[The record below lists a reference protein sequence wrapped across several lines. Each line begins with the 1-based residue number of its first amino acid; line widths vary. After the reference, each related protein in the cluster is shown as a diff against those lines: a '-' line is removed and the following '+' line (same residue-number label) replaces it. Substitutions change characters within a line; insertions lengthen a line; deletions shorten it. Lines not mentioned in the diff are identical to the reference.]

1 MHSFNNPDDTY
12 MIYRLIKPLCW
23 LIASMSLIYSFTVEG
38 PIDPSFYRSISIV
51 FFIATLAIHKKDT
64 EISLSIN
71 RENKPAAMQTK
82 TLSLDIE
89 SILRDKQNGAIEAY
103 RKNNQQRGL

>member
-1 MHSFNNPDDTY
+1 M
-12 MIYRLIKPLCW
+12 
-23 LIASMSLIYSFTVEG
+23 
-38 PIDPSFYRSISIV
+38 
-51 FFIATLAIHKKDT
+51 ATLAIHKKDT
-64 EISLSIN
+64 EITLSIN
-71 RENKPAAMQTK
+71 RENTPAKIQTK

>member
-1 MHSFNNPDDTY
+1 
-12 MIYRLIKPLCW
+12 MIRPFLKPAFW
-23 LIASMSLIYSFTVEG
+23 IIASMCLIYSFTVEG
-38 PIDPSFYRSISIV
+38 AINPSFYRSISIV

-64 EISLSIN
+64 EILLSIN

>member
-1 MHSFNNPDDTY
+1 MRH
-12 MIYRLIKPLCW
+12 RLIKPLCW
-23 LIASMSLIYSFTVEG
+23 LIASMTLIYSFTVDG
-38 PIDPSFYRSISIV
+38 PIDSAFYRSISLV

-71 RENKPAAMQTK
+71 RENKPAMMQTK

-89 SILRDKQNGAIEAY
+89 SILRDKQNGVIDVY
-103 RKNNQQRGL
+103 RKNAQKGGE

>member
-1 MHSFNNPDDTY
+1 MNSLENQSNKY
-12 MIYRLIKPLCW
+12 MRHRLIKPLCW
-23 LIASMSLIYSFTVEG
+23 LIASMSLMYSFIVEG
-38 PIDPSFYRSISIV
+38 LIDPSFYRSISIV

-71 RENKPAAMQTK
+71 RENKPATMITK
-82 TLSLDIE
+82 TVSLDIE